1 MTLERNK
8 TERPDKLDRSTRED
22 RVPIHGD
29 RDRLSIEGQEE
40 GFHYCWVNDYNV
52 PKFERAGYEFV
63 EHPVIIGD
71 RRVDAASSTG
81 VKHSLAVGN
90 GVTAYLMRCPN
101 EYFDQD
107 MAALNEK
114 IDSSEAAMYAELNSR
129 KDGSYGKVE
138 MTIGSRNKTK

>member
-8 TERPDKLDRSTRED
+8 TERPDKLDRSKRED

-40 GFHYCWVNDYNV
+40 GYHYCWVNDNNV

-63 EHPVIIGD
+63 EHAVIVGD

-90 GVTAYLMRCPN
+90 GVTAYLMRIPN
-101 EYFDQD
+101 EYFDLD
-107 MAALNEK
+107 MAALNHK
-114 IDSSEAAMYAELNSR
+114 VDSYEAAMYDNLNS
-129 KDGSYGKVE
+129 KKEGTYGEVKITHGS
-138 MTIGSRNKTK
+138 KTKS

>member
-8 TERPDKLDRSTRED
+8 TERPDKLDRSKRED

-40 GFHYCWVNDYNV
+40 GYHYCWVNDNNV

-63 EHPVIIGD
+63 EHAVVVGD

-90 GVTAYLMRCPN
+90 GVTAYLMRIPN
-101 EYFDQD
+101 EYFDLD
-107 MAALNEK
+107 MAALNHK
-114 IDSSEAAMYAELNSR
+114 VDSYEAAMYDNLNS
-129 KDGSYGKVE
+129 KKEGTYGEVKITHGS
-138 MTIGSRNKTK
+138 KTKS

>member
-8 TERPDKLDRSTRED
+8 TERPDKLDRSKRED

-52 PKFERAGYEFV
+52 PKFERAGYTFV
-63 EHPVIIGD
+63 EHSVVIGD

-90 GVTAYLMRCPN
+90 GITAYLMRCPN

-107 MAALNEK
+107 MASLNDK
-114 IDSSEAAMYAELNSR
+114 VDSYEVAMYEQLNSK
-129 KDGSYGKVE
+129 KDGVYGKVD
-138 MTIGSRNKTK
+138 ISVGSKTKAK

>member
-8 TERPDKLDRSTRED
+8 TERPDKLDRSKRED

-29 RDRLSIEGQEE
+29 RNRLSVEGREE
-40 GFHYCWVNDYNV
+40 GYHYCWVNDNNV
-52 PKFERAGYEFV
+52 PRFERAGYEFV
-63 EHPVIIGD
+63 EHALIIGD

-90 GVTAYLMRCPN
+90 GVTDYLMRCPN

-107 MAALNEK
+107 MEALSNK
-114 IDSSEAAMYAELNSR
+114 VDGYEAAMYEQLNSG
-129 KDGSYGKVE
+129 KDGRYGKVE
-138 MTIGSRNKTK
+138 M